1 MVIFGAF
8 YKKKKILFRQQKTSK
23 NYICHTLTLDKRSLL
38 TRVMVEKI
46 LDLNLKFDSI
56 LSDISK
62 SIHLAFMFNFCI
74 QDPGE
79 GLRPT
84 KIQFQSN
91 LGKKNQEKP
100 GRKSPDYLS
109 QSLIF

>member
-1 MVIFGAF
+1 MSHS
-8 YKKKKILFRQQKTSK
+8 YTRQKEPF
-23 NYICHTLTLDKRSLL
+23 NKRSN
-38 TRVMVEKI
+38 E
-46 LDLNLKFDSI
+46 LDLNLKFDTI

-109 QSLIF
+109 QSLIFCSLYLCN